1 MRTTTPEEEL
11 KSYHEDRKLID
22 FRLSKMEEAVTRL
35 ADVLTENVKVTTEL
49 KVKVGLASAIIAAVV
64 SAAVKML
71 WK

>member
-1 MRTTTPEEEL
+1 MRITTPEEEL
-11 KSYHEDRKLID
+11 NSYHEDRKLID

-64 SAAVKML
+64 SAAIKML